1 MMTIRMIFESFLDFL
16 YPPSCVACGRL
27 LEGVRRH
34 ICVPCWS
41 QVVLARDHPSLAAE
55 ALVKMGPD
63 VQTVVSAFVF
73 QKTGP
78 LQALL
83 HALKYQNADQIGTWL
98 GEQAAGTV
106 SAELPSIQLVTPVPL
121 HRAKARERGYN
132 QAEMIAEGF
141 SRRIGSVVVPDL
153 LRRTRHTPTQ
163 TRLSVEQR
171 RVNVNGAF
179 EVPAHHAGRLDGAT
193 VLVVDDVITTGATI
207 ASCARA
213 LRRAGAARVIA
224 GSVALAD
231 HEA

>member
-1 MMTIRMIFESFLDFL
+1 MTFRTIFDSFLDFL

-27 LEGVRRH
+27 LEEGRRH
-34 ICVPCWS
+34 MCDPCWS
-41 QVVLARDHPSLAAE
+41 RVVLARDHPALAAE
-55 ALVKMGPD
+55 ALAKMGPD
-63 VQTVVSAFVF
+63 VQAVVSAYVF

-121 HRAKARERGYN
+121 HRAKERERGYN
-132 QAEMIAEGF
+132 QAEMIAGGF

-163 TRLSVEQR
+163 TRLSIEQR
-171 RVNVNGAF
+171 RVNVDGAF
-179 EVPAHHAGRLDGAT
+179 EVPARHIGRLEGAT